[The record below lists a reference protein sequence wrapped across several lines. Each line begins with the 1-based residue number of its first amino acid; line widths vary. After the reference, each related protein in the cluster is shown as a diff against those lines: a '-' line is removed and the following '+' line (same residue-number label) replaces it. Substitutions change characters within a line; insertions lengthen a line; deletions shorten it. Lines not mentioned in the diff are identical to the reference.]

1 MSLHGNL
8 PIHQPRGDKSG
19 VNIAFL
25 DQHSWNLQ
33 HSGVPNLVIKH
44 GKLDILTGDP
54 KQYVNLF

>member
-54 KQYVNLF
+54 IT